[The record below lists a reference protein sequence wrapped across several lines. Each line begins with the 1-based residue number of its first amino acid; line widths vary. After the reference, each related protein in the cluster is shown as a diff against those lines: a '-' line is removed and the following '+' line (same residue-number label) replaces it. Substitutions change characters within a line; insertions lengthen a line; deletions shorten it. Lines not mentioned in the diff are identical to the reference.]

1 MENNDTFFKI
11 WRCSLS
17 TETLIFEKE
26 SMLIA
31 ATKEN
36 SNNLGKSK
44 AWLLQQARQHFVS
57 VQNSYPFLLNSGG
70 YVVTIK
76 KVASSFPIDDSKNR
90 MNPVT
95 RLISLR
101 VVRLQQGIKLIF
113 ARAMTTLRTS
123 LMKIISIY
131 SKSRTLK
138 FKADFFKQAP
148 KLHFVKNLRVA
159 ILFKRVI

>member
-1 MENNDTFFKI
+1 
-11 WRCSLS
+11 
-17 TETLIFEKE
+17 
-26 SMLIA
+26 MLIA

-36 SNNLGKSK
+36 SNNLGKPK

-95 RLISLR
+95 RLIS
-101 VVRLQQGIKLIF
+101 
-113 ARAMTTLRTS
+113 
-123 LMKIISIY
+123 
-131 SKSRTLK
+131 
-138 FKADFFKQAP
+138 
-148 KLHFVKNLRVA
+148 
-159 ILFKRVI
+159 